1 MSAEA
6 IVAIVGLGAMIGGA
20 VAVGLFAWVAVTSET
35 HETLTPKRR
44 RALIVASTLSLS
56 VALVGLASMI
66 GAAAVAIVR
75 GLGLG
80 S

>member
-1 MSAEA
+1 MSAEGL
-6 IVAIVGLGAMIGGA
+6 VAIVGFDAALVGV

-56 VALVGLASMI
+56 VALVGLASMV